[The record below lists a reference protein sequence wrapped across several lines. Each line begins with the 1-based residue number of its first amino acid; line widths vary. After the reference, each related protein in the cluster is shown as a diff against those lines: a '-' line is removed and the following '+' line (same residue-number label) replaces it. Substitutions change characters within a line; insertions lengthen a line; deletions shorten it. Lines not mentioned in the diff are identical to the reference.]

1 MRCHSPER
9 FRPVFSIVLF
19 IYDTINCPTTWGE
32 GGGEKGSKVSE
43 IRHTRKFR
51 MHIHV
56 SSKQEFLDNMT
67 NSLRHKAEV
76 QNVER

>member
-1 MRCHSPER
+1 MGG
-9 FRPVFSIVLF
+9 
-19 IYDTINCPTTWGE
+19 GE
-32 GGGEKGSKVSE
+32 GEKGSKVSE

-56 SSKQEFLDNMT
+56 SSTQEFLDNMT